1 MTLQIIHRDNLKRG
15 GFAGLREHRLVMN
28 PKVFGTA
35 EEGTVPG
42 IGNFVY
48 LADAK
53 FIPNGET
60 HLHPH
65 KEIDVISVIVEG
77 RIEHKGTLEEGN
89 ILQANQVQVQR
100 AGGEGFAHNEVNP
113 DNQENRMIQL
123 WITPE
128 NPGEPAGYKLYD
140 LEQGKLIRVYG
151 GPQGQ
156 DETFPAKT
164 VMYVALLDT
173 NQKITLDG
181 KFIAYVTNG
190 SGIIDEEKVSDG
202 DLIQGNKLE
211 LQAVEDTQIILIS
224 VEMKS

>member
-15 GFAGLREHRLVMN
+15 GFAGIREHRLVMN

-35 EEGTVPG
+35 EEGTIPG

-48 LADAK
+48 LADAR

-77 RIEHKGTLEEGN
+77 RIAHKGTLEEGS

-123 WITPE
+123 WVTPE
-128 NPGEPAGYKLYD
+128 KPGEPAGYKLYE
-140 LEQGKLIRVYG
+140 LEQGKLVRVYG

-156 DETFPAKT
+156 KETFPAKT
-164 VMYVALLDT
+164 MMDVGLLDA
-173 NQKITLDG
+173 NQKITHDG
-181 KFIAYVTNG
+181 KFIVYVTKG
-190 SGIIDEEKVSDG
+190 SGIMEGEKVSDG
-202 DLIQGNKLE
+202 DLIQGDILE
-211 LQAVEDTQIILIS
+211 FQATENAQIILIR
-224 VEMKS
+224 M